1 MRGKLVKWGNSIA
14 IRFPASVLDIAGFS
28 LGEEVEI
35 AAGYGVVELWSKRRR
50 PIIEELFAE
59 AEKNGP
65 LEPPEVDEN
74 EWNDIAPKDE
84 EMDISSAPGQ
94 RPAGRR

>member
-1 MRGKLVKWGNSIA
+1 MRGELVKWGNSIA

-35 AAGYGVVELWSKRRR
+35 AAGYGVVELRNKRRR
-50 PIIEELFAE
+50 PSVEELFAE

-74 EWNDIAPKDE
+74 EWNDIAPTDE
-84 EMDISSAPGQ
+84 EMGIRNAPGR